1 MRAVFKYQKPISLI
15 VLVSLSWLC
24 MPQLSAQA
32 VMVTTEDVIYQDSR
46 ADYDRVRVRA
56 FVSRNDVISHLQ
68 SYGISS
74 GEALARVDSLTDRE
88 IAMIGG
94 KLDQL
99 PAGADAAGAFGSQ
112 IAQNIS
118 TGASRLA
125 GQMALYALIA
135 AVVIAIV
142 ILIVAYAL
150 DEGPFMPAHG
160 KF

>member
-32 VMVTTEDVIYQDSR
+32 VMVTTENVFNQNTRSDFDR
-46 ADYDRVRVRA
+46 ARIRA

-74 GEALARVDSLTDRE
+74 EEALARVESLTDRE
-88 IAMIGG
+88 IAMVVG

-118 TGASRLA
+118 TGASRFA

-135 AVVIAIV
+135 AVIITIV

-150 DEGPFMPAHG
+150 DEGPFKPAYR